1 MPRVRLCQDSA
12 ELVACCFDSV
22 ILCFLD
28 WLIVDICC
36 MWPSMKPQLITMR
49 WRAAQDP
56 SRIWRATRRQATRIR
71 ARKSF
76 CPQDEA
82 SASWELGT
90 KANLLNMK
98 KLETSQSCLQ
108 YFTLYI
114 YLHIYLLKFI
124 VGVAR
129 RAMLQGARLW
139 FVLFVLFVVFVVLLL
154 LLLVVLVVL

>member
-1 MPRVRLCQDSA
+1 MCLCKHVSLFGPQNFLVTKRMPRVRLCQDSA

-90 KANLLNMK
+90 KANLFNMK

-108 YFTLYI
+108 YFTIYI
-114 YLHIYLLKFI
+114 YIHIYLLKFI
-124 VGVAR
+124 
-129 RAMLQGARLW
+129 
-139 FVLFVLFVVFVVLLL
+139 
-154 LLLVVLVVL
+154 